1 MLPFYIIV
9 TVTPEKDNKTPVLC
23 FSKKDQNCLNDRLT
37 IAKKTDGSPVVLYA
51 KKEEYYD
58 IENNLYVSVTCPE
71 TICSYT
77 IKFEGVES
85 AKMEPNNVYSYLV
98 TNINRVMLFE
108 VNGTVEEISFL
119 TIGVEGSFTVTFSV
133 DGFEKSPYE
142 FDNGKIL
149 TIPIDSRENIS
160 SIAKILVKGAN
171 IGEFLT
177 VSIHVVNNGV
187 AMENLLYPNGPNV
200 MGMLDKAEG

>member
-1 MLPFYIIV
+1 
-9 TVTPEKDNKTPVLC
+9 
-23 FSKKDQNCLNDRLT
+23 
-37 IAKKTDGSPVVLYA
+37 
-51 KKEEYYD
+51 
-58 IENNLYVSVTCPE
+58 
-71 TICSYT
+71 
-77 IKFEGVES
+77 
-85 AKMEPNNVYSYLV
+85 MEPNNVYSYLV

-171 IGEFLT
+171 IGEFFT